1 MRTTQDRKGAVKG
14 TTKAAGIGLSAQ
26 SRPSQPRPRQ
36 VRPSGNRP
44 RRNLE
49 PARGIRQRSVNDRL
63 PRQYDARPP
72 HRPHHHSGRRSGGCL
87 STIAALIIMLAIVF
101 IVAFQ
106 DDIKEKLFSDDTV
119 TTEAEVEYSFKNA
132 TLLNDHYEKHGKEMG
147 YASAAS
153 YLEAANAVVNNPKS
167 LHKIEAE
174 DGDDVY
180 YLESTNEFVVVSKD
194 GFIRTYFYPEDG
206 IDYYNRQ

>member
-1 MRTTQDRKGAVKG
+1 MSTIRNKKGAVKG

-26 SRPSQPRPRQ
+26 SRPSQPRSSQPRSSQ
-36 VRPSGNRP
+36 PRPSGNRP

-49 PARGIRQRSVNDRL
+49 PARVIRQRSVNDRL
-63 PRQYDARPP
+63 PRQNSTRPP

-119 TTEAEVEYSFKNA
+119 TR
-132 TLLNDHYEKHGKEMG
+132 GRG
-147 YASAAS
+147 R
-153 YLEAANAVVNNPKS
+153 
-167 LHKIEAE
+167 
-174 DGDDVY
+174 VY
-180 YLESTNEFVVVSKD
+180 F
-194 GFIRTYFYPEDG
+194 
-206 IDYYNRQ
+206 

>member
-63 PRQYDARPP
+63 PRQNSTRPP
-72 HRPHHHSGRRSGGCL
+72 HRHHHHSGRRSGGCL
-87 STIAALIIMLAIVF
+87 STIAALIIMLAPFVPHVTEELWQIAGGEGSVHDQMWVSYDETALVKDETEIVVQ
-101 IVAFQ
+101 INGKVK
-106 DDIKEKLFSDDTV
+106 DKMMISTGLSDDEIKAV
-119 TTEAEVEYSFKNA
+119 ALANEKIVELTS
-132 TLLNDHYEKHGKEMG
+132 GKEIVKVI
-147 YASAAS
+147 
-153 YLEAANAVVNNPKS
+153 VVKGKLVNIVIK
-167 LHKIEAE
+167 
-174 DGDDVY
+174 
-180 YLESTNEFVVVSKD
+180 
-194 GFIRTYFYPEDG
+194 
-206 IDYYNRQ
+206 